1 LNFQLHNQEL
11 LIYLTELNDFFDSL
25 KVQSENAKHSMH
37 CKAVGQDRRDTF
49 IDDFS
54 R

>member
-1 LNFQLHNQEL
+1 M
-11 LIYLTELNDFFDSL
+11 TELNDFFDSL
-25 KVQSENAKHSMH
+25 KVQSENAKHSLH